1 MLLSYDFIDY
11 VIIFNEETPY
21 NLIRDICPDI
31 LVKGWDYTIDNIIGK
46 EFAGEVRTVK
56 FLDNYSTSKLI
67 INSIIQ

>member
-31 LVKGWDYTIDNIIGK
+31 LVKGGDYTIDNIIGK
-46 EFAGEVRTVK
+46 EFAKEVRTVK

-67 INSIIQ
+67 INSII